1 MLETISTATL
11 DGVTGG
17 ADPSVLSQLSPALAE
32 AQKQAQPWIA
42 EVQKQAKPWI
52 DALAPVLASSRG
64 VIMNFVPSSLLQSTK
79 K

>member
-1 MLETISTATL
+1 MAIMLETISMATL
-11 DGVTGG
+11 DSVTGG
-17 ADPSVLSQLSPALAE
+17 ADPGVLSQLSPVL
-32 AQKQAQPWIA
+32 A

-64 VIMNFVPSSLLQSTK
+64 VIMNFVPSSLSQSTK